1 MLVAMFA
8 RPRNAFFS
16 SSALASPANRRK
28 ECKRHQKIKGKS
40 ACVRNKCQMVLGSN
54 HNSIMVLRATPKE
67 VAVWSSLQ
75 AMSFDDSKEY
85 PTWLFFCYPVAIKR
99 GNKVYKI
106 IIIKL
111 AKHCRCLRT
120 RTYINK
126 CYDHSRY
133 VWCI

>member
-1 MLVAMFA
+1 M
-8 RPRNAFFS
+8 
-16 SSALASPANRRK
+16 
-28 ECKRHQKIKGKS
+28 CQKQ
-40 ACVRNKCQMVLGSN
+40 VYCQIVFEQCN

-120 RTYINK
+120 KTYINK

-133 VWCI
+133 VWCIQSRKINSVSNTCRFSLNFSVSLRLFLVVRWACEC